1 MELDEHNEAGAR
13 RRGENRHH
21 RCALMARSYSEGHD
35 NTFQSSAEP
44 LVSSGG
50 HCFIWVEL
58 AVSFVRAAAL
68 YGKKAI
74 LREQRPDVRGLK
86 EFRFNVKTA
95 VNDSDALDI
104 VFGNT
109 GLDTY
114 EEMRDALTDGLK

>member
-1 MELDEHNEAGAR
+1 M
-13 RRGENRHH
+13 
-21 RCALMARSYSEGHD
+21 
-35 NTFQSSAEP
+35 
-44 LVSSGG
+44 
-50 HCFIWVEL
+50 EL

-68 YGKKAI
+68 YGTKAI

-104 VFGNT
+104 VCGNM
-109 GLDTY
+109 GLDTD